1 MRKPVRVVLQQPALP
16 KYRLPVFEALS
27 ERDDIQLKVIFDNS
41 GFASLPSE
49 FSDKFESRAGGIWSL
64 RTPLGPLLWHSAHFR
79 AVNRKEADVA
89 ILSWS
94 TRYLSLFP
102 ALIQARLAG
111 VPVILWGH
119 GFSKSERSIKR
130 WLRNLPTRL
139 ATATLFYNHTA
150 AQRFIDETG
159 RREST
164 FVALNAL
171 DQAPIQEARRHWLD
185 RPEEL
190 AAFRERENLTAGRTI
205 LFVSRLDAP
214 NHLDWLLDA
223 TAILAA
229 DMPELRVVIIGNG
242 EPEKG
247 RLQSMVREREL
258 ERHVRF
264 LGAIYR
270 EPELAPWF
278 LCSDVFCYPANIG
291 LSILHAFGYGLP
303 VVTSDRTESQNPE
316 IEALRPG
323 ENGMTYIDGDARDL
337 ARTLRALLGDPTLR
351 KRLGEEALATALDRF
366 TLENMVDGF
375 ERAIRYCV
383 RNSGKSNAL

>member
-1 MRKPVRVVLQQPALP
+1 MIRVTIQQPGLAQ
-16 KYRLPVFEALS
+16 YRRPVYAVLAKRQGIVPLVLYDHKRRGGPPLVEP
-27 ERDDIQLKVIFDNS
+27 E
-41 GFASLPSE
+41 GFQAAPVTAQ
-49 FSDKFESRAGGIWSL
+49 RV

-102 ALIQARLAG
+102 ALIKARLAG

-139 ATATLFYNHTA
+139 AAATLFYNHTA

-323 ENGMTYIDGDARDL
+323 ENGMTYVDGDVRDL
-337 ARTLRALLGDPTLR
+337 ARTLRALLGDATLR